1 MYVYIL
7 PETNLFLILASG
19 EINGIGYW
27 FIDKTFSDTPTN
39 DDKNLIECHRK
50 ELIGEESAE
59 MILFAIFL
67 NLNNIHDD
75 LKRDGF
81 EIDKPPK
88 GISFSFPL
96 NILENIFDF
105 WLELYKDKN
114 SWETCLGL
122 LKIKKRNL
130 LTSLISSNVLTGSA
144 KEWAPRIEEL
154 HKYRPE
160 LNRKKIKFNEPMWK

>member
-1 MYVYIL
+1 MSG
-7 PETNLFLILASG
+7 TNLFLILASG

-27 FIDKTFSDTPTN
+27 LIDTTFNDTPTN

-50 ELIGEESAE
+50 ELIGKESAE

-67 NLNNIHDD
+67 NLSNIKDD
-75 LKRDGF
+75 LKREGYV
-81 EIDKPPK
+81 IDNPPK

-130 LTSLISSNVLTGSA
+130 LKSLIISNVLKGSA
-144 KEWAPRIEEL
+144 KEWAPIIEEL

-160 LNRKKIKFNEPMWK
+160 LNRKKKKINEPMWK

>member
-1 MYVYIL
+1 MAGS
-7 PETNLFLILASG
+7 NLFLILASG
-19 EINGIGYW
+19 EINGTGYW
-27 FIDKTFSDTPTN
+27 DINTTVNDNPTN

-50 ELIGEESAE
+50 ELVGEESAK

-67 NLNNIHDD
+67 NIENIKMD
-75 LKRDGF
+75 LKREGF
-81 EIDKPPK
+81 VMDKPPK
-88 GISFSFPL
+88 GISFSYPL
-96 NILENIFDF
+96 GTLENIFDF

-130 LTSLISSNVLTGSA
+130 LTSLISSDVLTGSA

-160 LNRKKIKFNEPMWK
+160 FNRKKKKINEPMWK

>member
-1 MYVYIL
+1 M
-7 PETNLFLILASG
+7 TGSNLFLILASG
-19 EINGIGYW
+19 EINGQGYW
-27 FIDKTFSDTPTN
+27 IIDTTLNESPTI

-50 ELIGEESAE
+50 ELVGEESANN
-59 MILFAIFL
+59 ILIAIFL
-67 NLNNIHDD
+67 NIKNIKDD
-75 LKRDGF
+75 LIKEGF
-81 EIDKPPK
+81 IIENPPQ

-130 LTSLISSNVLTGSA
+130 LNDLISSGVLKGSA
-144 KEWAPRIEEL
+144 KEWAPIIQNL
-154 HKYRPE
+154 HAYRPE
-160 LNRKKIKFNEPMWK
+160 STIKQKKINQPMWK

>member
-1 MYVYIL
+1 MSGS
-7 PETNLFLILASG
+7 NLFLILASG
-19 EINGIGYW
+19 EINGNGYW
-27 FIDKTFSDTPTN
+27 LIDKTANDNPTN
-39 DDKNLIECHRK
+39 DDENLIECHRK
-50 ELIGEESAE
+50 ELVGEESAK
-59 MILFAIFL
+59 MILFAIYL
-67 NLNNIHDD
+67 NLNNINDD
-75 LKRDGF
+75 LKREGF
-81 EIDKPPK
+81 EVDNPPK

-105 WLELYKDKN
+105 WFELYKEKN

-130 LTSLISSNVLTGSA
+130 LTSLISSDVLTGSA

-160 LNRKKIKFNEPMWK
+160 LNRKKKKINEPMWK

>member
-1 MYVYIL
+1 MTG
-7 PETNLFLILASG
+7 TNLFLILASG

-27 FIDKTFSDTPTN
+27 LIDTTANESPTN
-39 DDKNLIECHRK
+39 EDKNLIECHRK
-50 ELIGEESAE
+50 ELVGEESAK

-67 NLNNIHDD
+67 NINNLKDD
-75 LKRDGF
+75 IKKAGF
-81 EIDKPPK
+81 VIDNPPI
-88 GISFSFPL
+88 GISFSLPL
-96 NILENIFDF
+96 DILENIFDF

-130 LTSLISSNVLTGSA
+130 LKSLISSDALKGSA
-144 KEWAPRIEEL
+144 KEWAPKIEKL

-160 LNRKKIKFNEPMWK
+160 TIKKQIKIDEPMWK

>member
-1 MYVYIL
+1 MSGS
-7 PETNLFLILASG
+7 NLFLILASG

-27 FIDKTFSDTPTN
+27 LIDTTYNETPTN

-50 ELIGEESAE
+50 ELIGKESAKI
-59 MILFAIFL
+59 ILFAIFL
-67 NLNNIHDD
+67 NLNNIKDD
-75 LKRDGF
+75 LKREGF
-81 EIDKPPK
+81 VLDNPPI

-96 NILENIFDF
+96 DLLENIFDF

-130 LTSLISSNVLTGSA
+130 LKSLILSDVLKGSA
-144 KEWAPRIEEL
+144 KAWAPKIEEL
-154 HKYRPE
+154 HRYRPDF
-160 LNRKKIKFNEPMWK
+160 NRKKKKINEPMWM

>member
-1 MYVYIL
+1 MSGS
-7 PETNLFLILASG
+7 NLFLILASG
-19 EINGIGYW
+19 EINGVGYW
-27 FIDKTFSDTPTN
+27 LIDKTGNDTPTN

-50 ELIGEESAE
+50 ELIGEESAK

-75 LKRDGF
+75 LKREGF
-81 EIDKPPK
+81 VMDIPPK

-96 NILENIFDF
+96 HILENIFDF
-105 WLELYKDKN
+105 WVEIYKDKN

-130 LTSLISSNVLTGSA
+130 LKCLILSDALKGSA
-144 KEWAPRIEEL
+144 KAWAPRIEEL
-154 HKYRPE
+154 HKYRPVS
-160 LNRKKIKFNEPMWK
+160 NRKKKKINEPMWN

>member
-1 MYVYIL
+1 MS
-7 PETNLFLILASG
+7 ETNLFLILASA

-27 FIDKTFSDTPTN
+27 LIDTTINDTPSN
-39 DDKNLIECHRK
+39 DDDDLIECHRK
-50 ELIGEESAE
+50 ELIGEESAK
-59 MILFAIFL
+59 MIMFAIFF
-67 NLNNIHDD
+67 NIKNIKND
-75 LKRDGF
+75 LKTEGYV
-81 EIDKPPK
+81 IDNPPK

-96 NILENIFDF
+96 DILEKIFDF

-122 LKIKKRNL
+122 LKIKRRNL
-130 LTSLISSNVLTGSA
+130 LKSLISSNVLKGSA

-160 LNRKKIKFNEPMWK
+160 SNTKKKTIIEPMWK

>member
-1 MYVYIL
+1 M
-7 PETNLFLILASG
+7 TGSNLFLILASG
-19 EINGIGYW
+19 EINGQGYW
-27 FIDKTFSDTPTN
+27 IIDTTLNESPTI

-50 ELIGEESAE
+50 ELVGEESANN
-59 MILFAIFL
+59 ILIAIFL
-67 NLNNIHDD
+67 NIKNIKDD
-75 LKRDGF
+75 LIKEGF
-81 EIDKPPK
+81 IIENPPQ

-130 LTSLISSNVLTGSA
+130 LNDLILSGVLKGSA
-144 KEWAPRIEEL
+144 KEWAPIIQNL
-154 HKYRPE
+154 HTYRPE
-160 LNRKKIKFNEPMWK
+160 STRKQKKINQPMWK

>member
-1 MYVYIL
+1 MSGS
-7 PETNLFLILASG
+7 NLFLILASG
-19 EINGIGYW
+19 EINGVGYW
-27 FIDKTFSDTPTN
+27 FIDKTTNDTPTN
-39 DDKNLIECHRK
+39 DDENLIECHRK
-50 ELIGEESAE
+50 ELIGEESAQ

-75 LKRDGF
+75 LKREGF
-81 EIDKPPK
+81 VMDNPPK

-96 NILENIFDF
+96 QILENIFDF
-105 WLELYKDKN
+105 WVELYKDKN

-130 LTSLISSNVLTGSA
+130 LKSLILSDALKGSA
-144 KEWAPRIEEL
+144 KIWAPKIEEL

-160 LNRKKIKFNEPMWK
+160 LNRKKTKINEPMWK

>member
-1 MYVYIL
+1 L
-7 PETNLFLILASG
+7 TGTNLFLILASG

-27 FIDKTFSDTPTN
+27 LIDTTFNDEPTN

-50 ELIGEESAE
+50 ELIGEESAK

-67 NLNNIHDD
+67 NVNNINED
-75 LKRDGF
+75 LKREGF
-81 EIDKPPK
+81 IIDNPPK
-88 GISFSFPL
+88 GISFSYPL

-105 WLELYKDKN
+105 WLELYKDKD

-130 LTSLISSNVLTGSA
+130 LTSLISSDVLKGSA

-160 LNRKKIKFNEPMWK
+160 LNRTKKKINEPMWK

>member
-1 MYVYIL
+1 L
-7 PETNLFLILASG
+7 SRANLFLILASG

-27 FIDKTFSDTPTN
+27 FIDTTVNDSPTN

-50 ELIGEESAE
+50 ELIGEESAK
-59 MILFAIFL
+59 MIMFAIFL
-67 NLNNIHDD
+67 NLNNIKND
-75 LKRDGF
+75 LKREGF
-81 EIDKPPK
+81 FIDNPPK

-96 NILENIFDF
+96 DVLENIFDF
-105 WLELYKDKN
+105 WLEIYKDKN

-130 LTSLISSNVLTGSA
+130 LKSLISSDVLKGSA
-144 KEWAPRIEEL
+144 KKWAPKIEDL

-160 LNRKKIKFNEPMWK
+160 SVRQQKKINDPMWK

>member
-1 MYVYIL
+1 MSGS
-7 PETNLFLILASG
+7 NLFLILASG

-27 FIDKTFSDTPTN
+27 FIDKTANDNPTN
-39 DDKNLIECHRK
+39 DDENLIECHRK
-50 ELIGEESAE
+50 ELIGEESAK

-75 LKRDGF
+75 LKREGF
-81 EIDKPPK
+81 VIDNPPK
-88 GISFSFPL
+88 GISFSYPL
-96 NILENIFDF
+96 YILENIFDF
-105 WLELYKDKN
+105 WVELYKDKN

-130 LTSLISSNVLTGSA
+130 LKSLILSDALKGNA
-144 KEWAPRIEEL
+144 KVWAPRIEAL

-160 LNRKKIKFNEPMWK
+160 TNRKKKKINEPMWK

>member
-1 MYVYIL
+1 MSG
-7 PETNLFLILASG
+7 TNLFLILASG

-27 FIDKTFSDTPTN
+27 LIDTTFNDTPTN

-50 ELIGEESAE
+50 ELIGKESAE

-67 NLNNIHDD
+67 NLSNINDD
-75 LKRDGF
+75 LKREGYV
-81 EIDKPPK
+81 IDNPPK

-130 LTSLISSNVLTGSA
+130 LKSLIISNVLKGSA

-160 LNRKKIKFNEPMWK
+160 INRKKKKINEPMWK

>member
-1 MYVYIL
+1 MSR
-7 PETNLFLILASG
+7 TNLFLILASG
-19 EINGIGYW
+19 EINGVGYW
-27 FIDKTFSDTPTN
+27 LIDTTFNDVPTN

-50 ELIGEESAE
+50 ELIGEESAK

-67 NLNNIHDD
+67 NINNIDKD

-81 EIDKPPK
+81 VIDRPPK

-96 NILENIFDF
+96 DILENIFDF

-114 SWETCLGL
+114 SWETCIGL

-130 LTSLISSNVLTGSA
+130 LKSLISSEVLKGSA
-144 KEWAPRIEEL
+144 KLWAPRIEEL

-160 LNRKKIKFNEPMWK
+160 SNSKKKKINKPMWR

>member
-1 MYVYIL
+1 MSG
-7 PETNLFLILASG
+7 TNLFLILASG
-19 EINGIGYW
+19 ELNGIGYW
-27 FIDKTFSDTPTN
+27 LIDTTFNDTPTN

-67 NLNNIHDD
+67 NLNNINDD
-75 LKRDGF
+75 LKREGF
-81 EIDKPPK
+81 VIDNPPK
-88 GISFSFPL
+88 GISFSYPL

-105 WLELYKDKN
+105 WLELYKDKD

-130 LTSLISSNVLTGSA
+130 LTSLISSDVLKGSA

-154 HKYRPE
+154 HKYRPA
-160 LNRKKIKFNEPMWK
+160 LNRTKKKINEPMWK

>member
-1 MYVYIL
+1 MSG
-7 PETNLFLILASG
+7 TNLFLILASG

-27 FIDKTFSDTPTN
+27 LIDTTFNDTPTN

-50 ELIGEESAE
+50 ELIGKESAE

-67 NLNNIHDD
+67 NVNNINDN
-75 LKRDGF
+75 LKREGF
-81 EIDKPPK
+81 VIDNPPK

-105 WLELYKDKN
+105 WLEVYKDKD

-130 LTSLISSNVLTGSA
+130 LTSLISSDVLKGSA

-154 HKYRPE
+154 HKYRPD
-160 LNRKKIKFNEPMWK
+160 LNRTKKKINDPMWK

>member
-1 MYVYIL
+1 MSG
-7 PETNLFLILASG
+7 TNLFLILASG

-27 FIDKTFSDTPTN
+27 LIDTTFNDTPTN

-50 ELIGEESAE
+50 ELIGKESAE

-67 NLNNIHDD
+67 NLSNINDD
-75 LKRDGF
+75 LKREGYV
-81 EIDKPPK
+81 IDNPPK

-130 LTSLISSNVLTGSA
+130 LESLIISNVLKGSA

-160 LNRKKIKFNEPMWK
+160 LNRKKKKINEPMWK